1 SWRPGTSS
9 RRASPRGRKGTL
21 PGIWCIRRRS
31 RNLGYEN
38 TVARIERS
46 EMRDRRSR
54 LSLRSSRATAGKC
67 RREAWMLAS
76 APDIPTRVKSS
87 GPPTYYLMVAILR
100 LHFIIAARE
109 WKARS
114 IKVREDDVGPGS
126 PKTKLSEDHWLIRLT
141 KWTAAVVAGGMIGGL

>member
-1 SWRPGTSS
+1 
-9 RRASPRGRKGTL
+9 
-21 PGIWCIRRRS
+21 
-31 RNLGYEN
+31 
-38 TVARIERS
+38 
-46 EMRDRRSR
+46 
-54 LSLRSSRATAGKC
+54 SRATAGKC

-141 KWTAAVVAGGMIGGL
+141 KWAAAVVAGGMIGGLAVYFQDEAHAYISYLFVGGNLRGEYVLDTLEYAESLNKWSPVHTK